1 MAKGKHS
8 PTPTR
13 SDIAQ
18 LIRENERLK
27 QKLSSRR
34 TSQVISSL
42 TELGK
47 WTIAGAVIVASVY
60 FLAGQVTK
68 VDATL
73 DLGSSIGD
81 ALKEIVTNLWI
92 HLFLM
97 VGLLASTRSAARYR
111 RINKSLVHQV
121 SEKTKKLE
129 EMKDPRRSSSNLG
142 TDGETHE
149 GDK

>member
-1 MAKGKHS
+1 M
-8 PTPTR
+8 
-13 SDIAQ
+13 
-18 LIRENERLK
+18 
-27 QKLSSRR
+27 
-34 TSQVISSL
+34 
-42 TELGK
+42 
-47 WTIAGAVIVASVY
+47 IAGAVIVASVY

-68 VDATL
+68 VDAKL

-81 ALKEIVTNLWI
+81 ALKEVVTNLWI

-129 EMKDPRRSSSNLG
+129 EMKDPKRSSSNLG

-149 GDK
+149 GDR